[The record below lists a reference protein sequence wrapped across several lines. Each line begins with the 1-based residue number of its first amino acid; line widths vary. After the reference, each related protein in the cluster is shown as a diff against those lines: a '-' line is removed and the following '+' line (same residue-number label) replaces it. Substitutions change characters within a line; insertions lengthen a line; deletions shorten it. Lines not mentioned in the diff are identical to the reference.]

1 MAKVIVVGAGVSGL
15 LAACFAADRG
25 HEVKVLAYGLGALTV
40 AGGIIDLFGYDE
52 HGSLIS
58 DPLKHIETLKKP
70 HPYALLGA
78 ERVNEALEAFKA
90 LTARFLSSL
99 VI

>member
-25 HEVKVLAYGLGALTV
+25 HEVKVLAYGLGSLTV

-52 HGSLIS
+52 HGSLTS
-58 DPLKHIETLKKP
+58 DPLTQSEHFSKP
-70 HPYALLGA
+70 HPSSLLGA
-78 ERVNEALEAFKA
+78 ALFN
-90 LTARFLSSL
+90 
-99 VI
+99 